1 MKPINQKYSTCKKL
15 CRVVVWCFLQ
25 VSFLSAEL
33 IYSSPDYNPLNR
45 KKGCVA
51 IFDRNSEK
59 LIYEEI
65 PAYKL
70 ANFLHN
76 NFLGKM
82 LLPIFKSK
90 IAADIYNWWNNRGFS
105 RKNIDR
111 YVKKYS
117 IDLDDFLPPNGV
129 KYNCFNDFFT
139 RSLSTKGFA
148 ARQPDYASNIFI
160 SPADSKLFVMAN
172 LNAGDNFWLKE
183 SDFDLANFV
192 GQDAKLIKKF
202 EDGLLMIFRLAPQD
216 YHHFHAPTDVIIN
229 RVTKLGK
236 ELESVS
242 PIAYNKG
249 RKPLIK
255 NRRLLIECFN
265 EQIGD
270 FLIVPVGAMMVGK
283 IRLTDKK
290 TLLKGEELGF
300 FEFGGSTVVCLLPK
314 GVLLPEVSFLQHS
327 MQSFETKVLMG
338 DTVGKIISQ
347 QENT

>member
-1 MKPINQKYSTCKKL
+1 MKSIGQKYSICKKKL
-15 CRVVVWCFLQ
+15 CVVLWCFLQ
-25 VSFLSAEL
+25 TSSLFAEL
-33 IYSSPDYNPLNR
+33 IYASPDYNPLNYR
-45 KKGCVA
+45 KGYVA
-51 IFDRNSEK
+51 LFDRNSDK
-59 LIYEEI
+59 LVYEEI
-65 PAYKL
+65 PAYKF

-76 NFLGKM
+76 NFFGKM
-82 LLPIFKSK
+82 LLPIFKSNM
-90 IAADIYNWWNNRGFS
+90 AANVYNWWNNRGFS
-105 RKNIDR
+105 RKNIDL
-111 YVKKYS
+111 YVKKYK
-117 IDLDDFLPPNGV
+117 IDLDDFLPTNNR

-139 RSLSTKGFA
+139 RKLSAKGFA
-148 ARQPDYASNIFI
+148 ARLQGNTDNIFI

-172 LNAGDNFWLKE
+172 LNARDNFWLKE

-216 YHHFHAPTDVIIN
+216 YHHFHAPMDTSIK

-236 ELESVS
+236 QLESVS
-242 PIAYNKG
+242 PIAYNKS

-255 NRRLLIECFN
+255 NKRLLIECFN

-314 GVLLPEVSFLQHS
+314 GALLPEIGFLQHS
-327 MQSFETKVLMG
+327 IKSLETKVLMG
-338 DTVGKIISQ
+338 DAIGKIISQ
-347 QENT
+347 QENK